1 MVKQEAAV
9 LSPLLVLTRSVGSA
23 NANRQSKPL
32 RRQLYEGLRDL
43 LLDGRIEPGAQLPA
57 TRVLARE
64 LGVSRTMVVQVF
76 EQLMAE
82 GYLTG
87 QVGAGT
93 FVSRSLPDDLLSVRR
108 QKRQEP
114 LQVVVPQASQSSG
127 RQLSGRG
134 AVIIMASKPVVSARD
149 EGKPRAFRTGVPALD
164 AFPWSIW
171 RRVTSESFRHLP
183 LDLFHYSDPAG
194 YAPLREAIAGYLGLS
209 RGVRCTAQQ
218 VIIVSGS
225 QQALDL
231 IARILLDPGDSA
243 WVEEPGYMGARA
255 ALIGAGA
262 RVVPVPVDDE
272 GLDVVSGATA
282 APHARLVYV
291 TPSHQYPLGV
301 TMSINRRLAMLE
313 WAHQHGAWIVEDDY
327 DSEYRYSGY
336 PIPAVQGLDLH
347 NRVIYVGTFS
357 KVLFPGLRLGYLV
370 VPEDLGDPF
379 TAARSI
385 SDRQPPALEQVVVAR
400 FIEQGHFMRHV
411 RRMRQL
417 YAERQEY
424 LLELG
429 RRELA
434 GLLELAPGEAGM
446 HMVGWLPRGT
456 DDRAASRSA
465 LANGVEVRPLSAYAY
480 GQNSDTFDRPGL
492 VLGYSGVS
500 CEELAEGVRRLAASL

>member
-1 MVKQEAAV
+1 
-9 LSPLLVLTRSVGSA
+9 
-23 NANRQSKPL
+23 
-32 RRQLYEGLRDL
+32 
-43 LLDGRIEPGAQLPA
+43 
-57 TRVLARE
+57 
-64 LGVSRTMVVQVF
+64 
-76 EQLMAE
+76 
-82 GYLTG
+82 
-87 QVGAGT
+87 
-93 FVSRSLPDDLLSVRR
+93 
-108 QKRQEP
+108 
-114 LQVVVPQASQSSG
+114 
-127 RQLSGRG
+127 
-134 AVIIMASKPVVSARD
+134 
-149 EGKPRAFRTGVPALD
+149 
-164 AFPWSIW
+164 
-171 RRVTSESFRHLP
+171 
-183 LDLFHYSDPAG
+183 
-194 YAPLREAIAGYLGLS
+194 
-209 RGVRCTAQQ
+209 
-218 VIIVSGS
+218 
-225 QQALDL
+225 
-231 IARILLDPGDSA
+231 
-243 WVEEPGYMGARA
+243 MGARA

-262 RVVPVPVDDE
+262 HVVPVPVDDE
-272 GLDVVSGATA
+272 GLDVVSGAAT

-347 NRVIYVGTFS
+347 SRVIYVGTFS

-370 VPEDLGDPF
+370 VPEDLVDPF
-379 TAARSI
+379 TAARSL

-424 LLELG
+424 LIELG

-446 HMVGWLPRGT
+446 HLVGWLPRGT

-480 GQNSDTFDRPGL
+480 GQNTGTLDRPGL
-492 VLGYSGVS
+492 VLGYTGVS
-500 CEELAEGVRRLAASL
+500 CEELTEGVRRLAASL

>member
-1 MVKQEAAV
+1 MLQGRNTMAKQVAAV
-9 LSPLLVLTRSVGSA
+9 LSPLLVLTRSVEA
-23 NANRQSKPL
+23 DKPL
-32 RRQLYEGLRDL
+32 KPLHRQLYEGLRDL
-43 LLDGRIEPGAQLPA
+43 VFDGRIEPGAQLPA

-64 LGVSRTMVVQVF
+64 LGVSRMTVVQVF

-87 QVGAGT
+87 KVGAGT

-108 QKRQEP
+108 QERQEP
-114 LQVVVPQASQSSG
+114 LQVVVPQASQSPG

-134 AVIIMASKPVVSARD
+134 AVITSTSVVTGRD

-164 AFPWSIW
+164 AFPWGIW
-171 RRVTSESFRHLP
+171 RRVTAESCRHLP
-183 LDLFHYSDPAG
+183 LDLLHYGDPAG

-209 RGVRCTAQQ
+209 RDVRCTAQQ

-262 RVVPVPVDDE
+262 HVVPVPVDDE
-272 GLDVVSGATA
+272 GLDVVSGAAT

-347 NRVIYVGTFS
+347 SRVIYVGTFS

-370 VPEDLGDPF
+370 VPEDLVDPF
-379 TAARSI
+379 TAARSL

-424 LLELG
+424 LIELG

-446 HMVGWLPRGT
+446 HLVGWLPRGT

-480 GQNSDTFDRPGL
+480 GQNTGTLDRPGL
-492 VLGYSGVS
+492 VLGYTGVS
-500 CEELAEGVRRLAASL
+500 CEELA